1 MGITI
6 DYEYLEVCRKQSL
19 LSNKVI
25 AEASKVSESTVSKF
39 FHGEMKDPSVHVL
52 GAICDTI
59 GASVDRACGIVRR
72 IDEALTDPS
81 PSIPAVV
88 ADVVQSVSEI
98 VDEKKVAEKVAEAIK
113 ESPIPTE
120 IDTRKLAQEIAAL
133 LPAPQPIECDSC
145 RTARLYEA
153 SILRQ
158 SKLISALLGA
168 VGSMFLLMAIL
179 IIWLLA
185 K

>member
-19 LSNKVI
+19 LSNKAI

-39 FHGEMKDPSVHVL
+39 FHGEMKDPSAHVL

-59 GASVDRACGIVRR
+59 GASVDRACGI
-72 IDEALTDPS
+72 IKPLDEAMTDPA
-81 PSIPAVV
+81 PNMPAVV
-88 ADVVQSVSEI
+88 TDVMQTVSAI
-98 VDEKKVAEKVAEAIK
+98 VDEEKLAEHLAALLTKN
-113 ESPIPTE
+113 PIPININLRE
-120 IDTRKLAQEIAAL
+120 FAQEIVSL
-133 LPAPQPIECDSC
+133 LPAPQPMEYESC

-153 SILRQ
+153 SITRQ

-168 VGSMFLLMAIL
+168 VGAMLLLMAIL
-179 IIWLLA
+179 IVWLLA

>member
-6 DYEYLEVCRKQSL
+6 DYEYLETCRKQSM
-19 LSNKVI
+19 LSNKAI
-25 AEASKVSESTVSKF
+25 AKASKVSESTVSKF

-72 IDEALTDPS
+72 IDEAMTDPA
-81 PSIPAVV
+81 PSIPAIVT
-88 ADVVQSVSEI
+88 DVVQTMSDI

-120 IDTRKLAQEIAAL
+120 IDHRKLAQEIASL
-133 LPAPQPIECDSC
+133 LPAPQPMECDSC
-145 RTARLYEA
+145 RTARLYESTIA
-153 SILRQ
+153 FQRQAIAVLGGSLGLLVLILVA
-158 SKLISALLGA
+158 AL
-168 VGSMFLLMAIL
+168 FFC
-179 IIWLLA
+179 